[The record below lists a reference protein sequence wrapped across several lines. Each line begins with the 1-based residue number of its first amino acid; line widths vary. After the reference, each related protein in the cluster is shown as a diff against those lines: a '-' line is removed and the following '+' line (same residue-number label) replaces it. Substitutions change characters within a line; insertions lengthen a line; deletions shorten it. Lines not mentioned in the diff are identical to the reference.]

1 MEACQRGGRKG
12 RGKERRERIGE
23 KKVKDGNK
31 VKKKKAPSLGC
42 PAGFLGGVGV
52 PLSRTGLMVWV
63 LLVQPVLLGLRGL
76 VGAGH

>member
-31 VKKKKAPSLGC
+31 VKKKSTKFGAPCWVSW
-42 PAGFLGGVGV
+42 GVGV